1 MREHQ
6 KKDAAKRSRA
16 YERDDTDK
24 YEVGTIV
31 RRMVARSG
39 KLDAAWSKRLYKVTQ
54 VKRYTKVK
62 RPSGY
67 RVAPVNAPNKPEPG
81 LYRAEQLQRVLVQD
95 GKPVENQLSAAD
107 ADALNDP
114 AAREYTPWRV
124 LDRKGDKIL
133 VQWRGYSR
141 QVASW
146 EDAADFPQL
155 ASGGG

>member
-1 MREHQ
+1 MSE
-6 KKDAAKRSRA
+6 
-16 YERDDTDK
+16 
-24 YEVGTIV
+24 
-31 RRMVARSG
+31 
-39 KLDAAWSKRLYKVTQ
+39 
-54 VKRYTKVK
+54 
-62 RPSGY
+62 
-67 RVAPVNAPNKPEPG
+67 